1 MRISDWSSDVCSSDL
16 QRALFV
22 RNGDVF
28 VRELGAGVLRQLTAS
43 AETEADPQ
51 FSADQQAAL
60 WRVGNDWYR
69 LTFSEGV
76 ARAVALPRAE
86 KDPQAEPAADA
97 LRADQLR
104 RNRTLAAEH
113 EHSKAEPDRDKALRQ
128 PEPTRAAGAR
138 N

>member
-60 WRVGNDWYR
+60 WRVGNDWYW
-69 LTFSEGV
+69 LTFSEGG

-86 KDPQAEPAADA
+86 E
-97 LRADQLR
+97 
-104 RNRTLAAEH
+104 EIG
-113 EHSKAEPDRDKALRQ
+113 
-128 PEPTRAAGAR
+128 RAARRERVWQYVEVLVGAVSLKKQKPKTSTTHQQASEQHHLKHLI
-138 N
+138 

>member
-86 KDPQAEPAADA
+86 KDPQAEPEADD

-104 RNRTLAAEH
+104 LIST
-113 EHSKAEPDRDKALRQ
+113 DRKS
-128 PEPTRAAGAR
+128 TRL
-138 N
+138 NPSH